1 VAAEVVPAY
10 VAPAHVVPDAQLAL
24 PLALRPAG
32 SPAADRIATDPP
44 DGTAPARQA
53 GWPCAICSLL
63 VPLDAEVCPSC
74 GASFFQILQAD
85 AARQAPPAGVIM
97 RLPRA
102 ARLAA
107 AVVLSLVLAVLV
119 PLLLALFG

>member
-1 VAAEVVPAY
+1 
-10 VAPAHVVPDAQLAL
+10 
-24 PLALRPAG
+24 
-32 SPAADRIATDPP
+32 
-44 DGTAPARQA
+44 
-53 GWPCAICSLL
+53 
-63 VPLDAEVCPSC
+63 LDAEVCPSC

-119 PLLLALFG
+119 PLLLTLLG